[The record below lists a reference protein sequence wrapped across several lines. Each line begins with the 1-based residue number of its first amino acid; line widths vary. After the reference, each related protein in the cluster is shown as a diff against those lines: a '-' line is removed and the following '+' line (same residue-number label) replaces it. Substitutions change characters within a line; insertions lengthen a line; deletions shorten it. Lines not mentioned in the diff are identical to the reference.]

1 MVVEARF
8 LEEVARYTREC
19 EKQVSVTGPAPGGY
33 AIADPSPEQEM
44 AGAGTSNV
52 IDEFLYKLEKE
63 EGDQPQP
70 EEVSRPATA
79 PATAQLARLVGGL
92 QSELGEANPNPAPAP
107 PARQVVGVRGA
118 ERLAEQVEELRAK
131 MATVLR
137 ENRKL
142 KETIEVKD
150 QKIRKLLDD
159 IERIRKDPNVM
170 HPSILRLRKM
180 GLNTPALA
188 ELGDRWAG
196 YVLGRTSMAM
206 EVGSFSFRNVFA
218 AHATNGVLTEESFK
232 TVLRQFEPSI
242 KSDQLTR
249 LWYFA
254 DEDGSGRI
262 DLFEFMRMAGVNSNG
277 EMTDEYYEV
286 VTMHLYRKFHA
297 RGGVRRVYATAD
309 KNWDQHLNLAEF
321 HKLVQVLL
329 KDAQLTKREIS
340 QVFQRMNVSGS
351 GMLSVYELE
360 AALEAAGAKCHV
372 SEAWVKETF
381 HQLATLIQDAGLNIK
396 SVFPPGLVVEKEFR
410 DVALRFLTQL
420 RPSQLDRLWK
430 YLQATCADDAVQVRH
445 AGGDRDRLPSDS
457 VVAVVFGPTLT
468 SSPNELSSPGLQGAG
483 AAGYYGPAGGVGREV
498 LEQLVQQLVR
508 RAGDVSP
515 DVCFDTLS
523 PFITAEHFQEML
535 STRLGL
541 HYDPVKAK
549 QVFKLCSRRGLL
561 LYSRLNRDTS
571 SKCCNCG
578 ASGAAFLCS
587 RCHNVR
593 FCSPSCQRKA
603 WKGHREHCAEKGL
616 DEWVI
621 VLHTDALPGNDAGTV
636 TAGAEVAKKA
646 CRDNDFGGMV
656 AWSRV
661 FFLRREPVA
670 KLVAAAHHAQGT
682 HLWLP
687 VCSLLEMDKATPKP
701 LPTALPEVVVEGAK
715 PVEKFA
721 SLSVA
726 DMDENFHNST
736 PVVLTD
742 AQDSWP
748 ARRKWTFEW
757 LAEQYG
763 DEVMP
768 CSDLAPFFR
777 HCDRGNIRTVQ
788 APLREFVRYV
798 QGRPNIFGPL
808 QAPDRVFYANG
819 WTPFLDHKEL
829 LSDVSDRLYCV
840 SDSIP
845 AGDGPAKVFNAS
857 LTKIFMGPAGT
868 VSRLHHDTYATHVWL
883 SQIRGRK
890 QFICYPPGETHLL
903 HSLPVDEVDGRTSL
917 FDPSNPDYTRFPDAR
932 RAQAYSVVVEEGE
945 TVVLPARWWHWAK
958 SLTPSIT
965 LMRNFVNHANI
976 EDHVEIRKRA
986 EKARCGIV
994 RALTPGKRFRLMFK
1008 ALAPDSHALTTRE
1021 SLEDDLEKE
1030 EQHQVQRLQNRV
1042 LLLQREV
1049 QELRGPS
1056 DRGHLEPTVPEKQ
1069 FQQLSQAHGKVA
1081 NHLQALRAQL
1091 QAVGAK
1097 GVSDHT
1103 YSHVLQHHLTAHWT
1117 SQKMEV
1123 EYRTRY
1129 LPFEIRGA
1137 GVLVK
1142 EDERHFRIDNSK
1154 LGESAQGVCYRLS
1167 KDASDKDFE
1176 HVAFWNS
1183 IVAGKD
1189 TGDGWLL
1196 CDLDSENLEL
1206 LDQLDRETPLETLSS
1221 KFFKSSMVCCSTSS
1235 NIDGRWISSVFPGQ
1249 KTIRGALVNDGAV
1262 TRPLTWDGLNAF
1274 SVIVAGEKR
1283 RARLVEDRLLW
1294 HDGELWT
1301 RDHRDM
1307 DVVKPTEKLG
1317 KDLETTNAKFQCVCQ
1332 KGLKPGSSNQ
1342 DAWSLLR
1349 VENEFTLYTICDGH
1363 GPHGHDVANFV
1374 KNNLPRVLIKDPRFS
1389 GIGSFSCM
1397 GPVFLDAFRLCH
1409 MLIDTAD
1416 SCGKLDAL
1424 WSGTTAT
1431 TVLHNHQT
1439 GQLLLAHA
1447 GDSSAV
1453 VGSESG
1459 KEVRARQLTRDHKP
1473 SLCDERDRIVA
1484 WGGRI
1489 EFDGF
1494 ADYRVYDKDGYGAGL
1509 NMTRSL
1515 GDLNAHCDSG
1525 LIADP
1530 ELGEYMAAKL
1540 QVAASSPT
1548 CLAAC
1553 SSKLCAQVTA
1563 EDQVLLL
1570 CSDGIWEFVSP
1581 QDRGMRVSAV
1591 SWPVLTSH
1599 ELQEAVEL
1607 VLKQSDAAAARALVD
1622 EARRRWLERAAWSDG
1637 LPSWSRG
1644 CRGQVPEFT
1653 TEECRSQAEDFL
1665 VWIWETH
1672 MRQRMCEAA
1681 ELEQKLK
1688 AETESFQSQLQ
1699 ALTNSNA
1706 LLRRRLRL
1714 LDETA
1719 RKRGVSLTSDEEPDS
1734 DEAQTPAKKP
1744 EVLLCEQLLVSERK
1758 AVEDLPVP
1766 TVEELYGHVQLILAK
1781 LQKALLRNPAMK
1793 KGHVQ
1798 ELLKKSGDV
1807 VIDGRW
1813 KVKSILSYSKRMVVA
1828 LCQDLHVGS
1837 EVIVKMS
1844 QTLEAS
1850 LQLAHVDYVLRML
1863 SNVPIVPQVQYC
1875 SSPSSSLPF
1884 LVMELLQGSTLDV
1897 RFQETEAMLELEA
1910 AEIGHALL
1918 MGMDACHQRQVFN
1931 LALCPENVWVGPPL
1945 EGSRVRILDWSISE
1959 TGAAVVENPKLYA
1972 YINMR
1977 KTGLLRGKN
1986 GPTLMSGGQEVSPSE
2001 IAAKRD
2007 RRGLLQKLVF
2017 NGHGS
2022 LYYMSM
2028 EQLYQTIRSF
2038 GRAGSPAT
2046 ISQSWFQESIGS
2058 VVKVEGR
2065 TVHWFQ
2071 KGDGFV
2077 QTNQPVT
2084 VTPLGQLFEVEVIKA
2099 VNLGRKLDCELGFC
2113 IGLCSKPPRA
2123 SEKAKT
2129 ERQDCWIAGG
2139 DTSFYLKGVQ
2149 RRVGKSSADGQ
2160 QKYLHIG
2167 SDLHAKDRVAIL
2179 AEWSGALS
2187 LFVNGEQVG
2196 RYSNAIDHS
2205 EVVLPLYG
2213 VADIFV
2219 REASEDYTVRSI
2231 GLIGDESEDGW
2242 TVQKEQ
2248 MERAAVELAGIYQL
2262 LHGEAAVATT
2272 IGPSCDLY
2280 ACGRILLSLFRGGR
2294 EVLPSSN
2301 LDRFAVAY
2309 ANWAQA
2315 GCPPTEKRYGLLW
2328 ALKELKG
2335 EKTERSE
2342 ELAQLEKSEVRLVV
2356 SRCIKRSRYSR
2367 LGSCWEAAEML
2378 ASASSWLSMS
2388 DDFMKSHLDAVQQAK
2403 RSSLLDTHY
2412 SLAQELYEQERKL
2425 SGESLLNR
2433 ATHTAMQAAQHR
2445 AEGRSVSARWNLR
2458 PYIIGPAHIQRILQ
2472 VIQDWPQG
2480 RSIQAVAISRFQPTL
2495 DEELQES
2502 LLSCFSQDLQPQH
2515 ETQTQS
2521 AKPKRRRMLRH
2532 SVCNVHLG
2540 DATQPS
2546 LFLEDVR
2553 LPSEEL
2559 PRSVFPL
2566 EEILSRNLL
2575 WLVAQMVRKLDL
2587 TPAPPGLGQE
2597 KPPSVGGMPGAV
2609 ETLVAGMARSTILVS
2624 LSLRS
2629 SCLRDQGVF
2638 QLAAAVAKCQTLREL
2653 DLSDNNFGA
2662 KGAAKVLQSGKEH
2675 LEMLDLSRNRLGDA
2689 GAKALSEV
2697 LLNCHSI
2704 SVLRLR
2710 ANGIGD
2716 EGGEALAESL
2726 MSVTSLREFDF
2737 SQNEIH
2743 LPTSSVMLRAVCAS
2757 RGLQRLYLDSSLP
2770 WPTSDSFE
2778 VQVAGFTD
2786 QLSGAQ
2792 AVPSLQF
2799 LSLRRCGLST
2809 SACKLFQS
2817 LASNSTL
2824 RQLNVSCNGLRQ
2836 SVAPAIAAALTSAST
2851 GLEELDLRDNRL
2863 GAQDALAVAL
2873 EQVYAAA
2880 AQAGAMRRTASPI
2893 DSEAEPPNRGWNN
2906 CLRQLNLANNEIT
2919 ATAVSRIAPVL
2930 PFFNALEELLLY
2942 HNPMLGD
2949 AGAQA
2954 LAEALNPDSWPL
2966 AGRGLKTL
2974 SLAACSI
2981 GDAGCQALMAA
2992 ARDYQVL
2999 TSLDL
3004 SCNSIT
3010 DDSAPAVSL
3019 VLAQPTS
3026 ALESLSLSMN
3036 LLSSFGISQLMDG
3049 VASNIDGALCQID
3062 VSTQDGGQG
3071 KTSFVATDALS
3082 PRSSS
3087 KVKSKF
3093 QGEGLRQLLYSHRA
3107 DLELQNAA
3115 RCGISYQVPS
3125 PATWFYSIT
3134 TSLMHE

>member
-33 AIADPSPEQEM
+33 AIADPSPEQAM

-63 EGDQPQP
+63 ECDPPQHSN
-70 EEVSRPATA
+70 EELSRPATA
-79 PATAQLARLVGGL
+79 QSARNLVGL
-92 QSELGEANPNPAPAP
+92 QSELGEANPAPTAPP
-107 PARQVVGVRGA
+107 PARQVGVRGA

-180 GLNTPALA
+180 GLNTPALS

-309 KNWDQHLNLAEF
+309 KNWDAQTSFIDQHLNLAEF

-430 YLQATCADDAVQVRH
+430 YLQTTCADDAVQVRH
-445 AGGDRDRLPSDS
+445 ASGDRDRLPSDS

-483 AAGYYGPAGGVGREV
+483 GAGYYGPAGGVGREV

-549 QVFKLCSRRGLL
+549 QVFKLI
-561 LYSRLNRDTS
+561 D
-571 SKCCNCG
+571 
-578 ASGAAFLCS
+578 
-587 RCHNVR
+587 
-593 FCSPSCQRKA
+593 
-603 WKGHREHCAEKGL
+603 
-616 DEWVI
+616 
-621 VLHTDALPGNDAGTV
+621 
-636 TAGAEVAKKA
+636 
-646 CRDNDFGGMV
+646 
-656 AWSRV
+656 
-661 FFLRREPVA
+661 
-670 KLVAAAHHAQGT
+670 
-682 HLWLP
+682 
-687 VCSLLEMDKATPKP
+687 
-701 LPTALPEVVVEGAK
+701 
-715 PVEKFA
+715 
-721 SLSVA
+721 
-726 DMDENFHNST
+726 
-736 PVVLTD
+736 
-742 AQDSWP
+742 
-748 ARRKWTFEW
+748 
-757 LAEQYG
+757 
-763 DEVMP
+763 
-768 CSDLAPFFR
+768 
-777 HCDRGNIRTVQ
+777 
-788 APLREFVRYV
+788 
-798 QGRPNIFGPL
+798 
-808 QAPDRVFYANG
+808 
-819 WTPFLDHKEL
+819 
-829 LSDVSDRLYCV
+829 SDR
-840 SDSIP
+840 DS
-845 AGDGPAKVFNAS
+845 
-857 LTKIFMGPAGT
+857 KIT
-868 VSRLHHDTYATHVWL
+868 RL
-883 SQIRGRK
+883 
-890 QFICYPPGETHLL
+890 E
-903 HSLPVDEVDGRTSL
+903 
-917 FDPSNPDYTRFPDAR
+917 
-932 RAQAYSVVVEEGE
+932 
-945 TVVLPARWWHWAK
+945 
-958 SLTPSIT
+958 
-965 LMRNFVNHANI
+965 
-976 EDHVEIRKRA
+976 
-986 EKARCGIV
+986 
-994 RALTPGKRFRLMFK
+994 FRLMFK
-1008 ALAPDSHALTTRE
+1008 ALAPDSHSLTARE

-1056 DRGHLEPTVPEKQ
+1056 ERGHLEPTVPEKQ

-1091 QAVGAK
+1091 QAVG
-1097 GVSDHT
+1097 
-1103 YSHVLQHHLTAHWT
+1103 
-1117 SQKMEV
+1117 
-1123 EYRTRY
+1123 
-1129 LPFEIRGA
+1129 
-1137 GVLVK
+1137 
-1142 EDERHFRIDNSK
+1142 
-1154 LGESAQGVCYRLS
+1154 
-1167 KDASDKDFE
+1167 
-1176 HVAFWNS
+1176 
-1183 IVAGKD
+1183 
-1189 TGDGWLL
+1189 
-1196 CDLDSENLEL
+1196 
-1206 LDQLDRETPLETLSS
+1206 SS
-1221 KFFKSSMVCCSTSS
+1221 RST
-1235 NIDGRWISSVFPGQ
+1235 
-1249 KTIRGALVNDGAV
+1249 
-1262 TRPLTWDGLNAF
+1262 
-1274 SVIVAGEKR
+1274 
-1283 RARLVEDRLLW
+1283 
-1294 HDGELWT
+1294 
-1301 RDHRDM
+1301 
-1307 DVVKPTEKLG
+1307 
-1317 KDLETTNAKFQCVCQ
+1317 
-1332 KGLKPGSSNQ
+1332 
-1342 DAWSLLR
+1342 
-1349 VENEFTLYTICDGH
+1349 
-1363 GPHGHDVANFV
+1363 
-1374 KNNLPRVLIKDPRFS
+1374 
-1389 GIGSFSCM
+1389 
-1397 GPVFLDAFRLCH
+1397 
-1409 MLIDTAD
+1409 
-1416 SCGKLDAL
+1416 
-1424 WSGTTAT
+1424 
-1431 TVLHNHQT
+1431 
-1439 GQLLLAHA
+1439 
-1447 GDSSAV
+1447 
-1453 VGSESG
+1453 
-1459 KEVRARQLTRDHKP
+1459 
-1473 SLCDERDRIVA
+1473 
-1484 WGGRI
+1484 
-1489 EFDGF
+1489 
-1494 ADYRVYDKDGYGAGL
+1494 
-1509 NMTRSL
+1509 
-1515 GDLNAHCDSG
+1515 
-1525 LIADP
+1525 
-1530 ELGEYMAAKL
+1530 
-1540 QVAASSPT
+1540 AASSVT
-1548 CLAAC
+1548 GT
-1553 SSKLCAQVTA
+1553 SSRVRNRRM
-1563 EDQVLLL
+1563 
-1570 CSDGIWEFVSP
+1570 SDPGGGLGSSL
-1581 QDRGMRVSAV
+1581 DLGGA
-1591 SWPVLTSH
+1591 
-1599 ELQEAVEL
+1599 
-1607 VLKQSDAAAARALVD
+1607 DAAGHV
-1622 EARRRWLERAAWSDG
+1622 
-1637 LPSWSRG
+1637 
-1644 CRGQVPEFT
+1644 
-1653 TEECRSQAEDFL
+1653 
-1665 VWIWETH
+1665 
-1672 MRQRMCEAA
+1672 A
-1681 ELEQKLK
+1681 ELEQRLK
-1688 AETESFQSQLQ
+1688 TETESFQSQLQ

-1719 RKRGVSLTSDEEPDS
+1719 RKRGVSLMSDEEPDS

-1781 LQKALLRNPAMK
+1781 MQKALLRNPAMK

-1884 LVMELLQGSTLDV
+1884 MVMELLQGSTLDA

-1931 LALCPENVWVGPPL
+1931 LSLCPENVWVGPLL

-1986 GPTLMSGGQEVSPSE
+1986 GPTFMSGGQEVSPSE
-2001 IAAKRD
+2001 MASKRD
-2007 RRGLLQKLVF
+2007 RKGLLQKLVF

-2038 GRAGSPAT
+2038 ERAGSPPT

-2077 QTNQPVT
+2077 QTSQPVT

-2123 SEKAKT
+2123 SDKAKT

-2219 REASEDYTVRSI
+2219 REASEEYTVRSI

-2248 MERAAVELAGIYQL
+2248 MERAAVELAGIHQL

-2342 ELAQLEKSEVRLVV
+2342 DLAQVEKTEVRLVV

-2403 RSSLLDTHY
+2403 RAGLLDTHY

-2433 ATHTAMQAAQHR
+2433 ATQSAMRAAQHR

-2458 PYIIGPAHIQRILQ
+2458 PYTIGPAHIQRILQ
-2472 VIQDWPQG
+2472 VIQDWPEG
-2480 RSIQAVAISRFQPTL
+2480 RSIQAVAVSRFQPTM

-2521 AKPKRRRMLRH
+2521 VKPKRRRMLRH
-2532 SVCNVHLG
+2532 SVCNIRLG
-2540 DATQPS
+2540 DATLPS

-2553 LPSEEL
+2553 LPSVEL

-2566 EEILSRNLL
+2566 EEILSRNIL

-2638 QLAAAVAKCQTLREL
+2638 QLAAAVGKCQTLREL
-2653 DLSDNNFGA
+2653 DLSDNSFGA
-2662 KGAAKVLQSGKEH
+2662 KGAAKVLQSG
-2675 LEMLDLSRNRLGDA
+2675 RR
-2689 GAKALSEV
+2689 LSETRR
-2697 LLNCHSI
+2697 LFEK
-2704 SVLRLR
+2704 LR
-2710 ANGIGD
+2710 
-2716 EGGEALAESL
+2716 
-2726 MSVTSLREFDF
+2726 
-2737 SQNEIH
+2737 
-2743 LPTSSVMLRAVCAS
+2743 
-2757 RGLQRLYLDSSLP
+2757 
-2770 WPTSDSFE
+2770 
-2778 VQVAGFTD
+2778 
-2786 QLSGAQ
+2786 
-2792 AVPSLQF
+2792 
-2799 LSLRRCGLST
+2799 
-2809 SACKLFQS
+2809 
-2817 LASNSTL
+2817 
-2824 RQLNVSCNGLRQ
+2824 
-2836 SVAPAIAAALTSAST
+2836 
-2851 GLEELDLRDNRL
+2851 
-2863 GAQDALAVAL
+2863 
-2873 EQVYAAA
+2873 
-2880 AQAGAMRRTASPI
+2880 
-2893 DSEAEPPNRGWNN
+2893 
-2906 CLRQLNLANNEIT
+2906 
-2919 ATAVSRIAPVL
+2919 
-2930 PFFNALEELLLY
+2930 
-2942 HNPMLGD
+2942 
-2949 AGAQA
+2949 
-2954 LAEALNPDSWPL
+2954 
-2966 AGRGLKTL
+2966 
-2974 SLAACSI
+2974 
-2981 GDAGCQALMAA
+2981 
-2992 ARDYQVL
+2992 
-2999 TSLDL
+2999 
-3004 SCNSIT
+3004 
-3010 DDSAPAVSL
+3010 
-3019 VLAQPTS
+3019 
-3026 ALESLSLSMN
+3026 
-3036 LLSSFGISQLMDG
+3036 
-3049 VASNIDGALCQID
+3049 
-3062 VSTQDGGQG
+3062 
-3071 KTSFVATDALS
+3071 
-3082 PRSSS
+3082 
-3087 KVKSKF
+3087 
-3093 QGEGLRQLLYSHRA
+3093 
-3107 DLELQNAA
+3107 
-3115 RCGISYQVPS
+3115 
-3125 PATWFYSIT
+3125 
-3134 TSLMHE
+3134 

>member
-1 MVVEARF
+1 
-8 LEEVARYTREC
+8 
-19 EKQVSVTGPAPGGY
+19 
-33 AIADPSPEQEM
+33 
-44 AGAGTSNV
+44 
-52 IDEFLYKLEKE
+52 
-63 EGDQPQP
+63 
-70 EEVSRPATA
+70 
-79 PATAQLARLVGGL
+79 
-92 QSELGEANPNPAPAP
+92 
-107 PARQVVGVRGA
+107 
-118 ERLAEQVEELRAK
+118 
-131 MATVLR
+131 
-137 ENRKL
+137 
-142 KETIEVKD
+142 
-150 QKIRKLLDD
+150 
-159 IERIRKDPNVM
+159 
-170 HPSILRLRKM
+170 
-180 GLNTPALA
+180 
-188 ELGDRWAG
+188 
-196 YVLGRTSMAM
+196 
-206 EVGSFSFRNVFA
+206 
-218 AHATNGVLTEESFK
+218 
-232 TVLRQFEPSI
+232 
-242 KSDQLTR
+242 
-249 LWYFA
+249 
-254 DEDGSGRI
+254 
-262 DLFEFMRMAGVNSNG
+262 
-277 EMTDEYYEV
+277 
-286 VTMHLYRKFHA
+286 
-297 RGGVRRVYATAD
+297 
-309 KNWDQHLNLAEF
+309 
-321 HKLVQVLL
+321 
-329 KDAQLTKREIS
+329 
-340 QVFQRMNVSGS
+340 MNVSGS

-381 HQLATLIQDAGLNIK
+381 HQLSTLIQDAGLNIK

-483 AAGYYGPAGGVGREV
+483 AAGYYGPAGGVRAVGAAARPTS
-498 LEQLVQQLVR
+498 R
-508 RAGDVSP
+508 RRWTPGTTCALQASQVNSDFSDFSVFFLTPGVPDRKVSP

-523 PFITAEHFQEML
+523 PFITAEHFQE
-535 STRLGL
+535 LGL

-549 QVFKLCSRRGLL
+549 QVFKLI
-561 LYSRLNRDTS
+561 D
-571 SKCCNCG
+571 
-578 ASGAAFLCS
+578 
-587 RCHNVR
+587 
-593 FCSPSCQRKA
+593 
-603 WKGHREHCAEKGL
+603 
-616 DEWVI
+616 
-621 VLHTDALPGNDAGTV
+621 
-636 TAGAEVAKKA
+636 
-646 CRDNDFGGMV
+646 
-656 AWSRV
+656 
-661 FFLRREPVA
+661 
-670 KLVAAAHHAQGT
+670 
-682 HLWLP
+682 
-687 VCSLLEMDKATPKP
+687 
-701 LPTALPEVVVEGAK
+701 
-715 PVEKFA
+715 
-721 SLSVA
+721 
-726 DMDENFHNST
+726 
-736 PVVLTD
+736 
-742 AQDSWP
+742 
-748 ARRKWTFEW
+748 
-757 LAEQYG
+757 
-763 DEVMP
+763 
-768 CSDLAPFFR
+768 
-777 HCDRGNIRTVQ
+777 
-788 APLREFVRYV
+788 
-798 QGRPNIFGPL
+798 
-808 QAPDRVFYANG
+808 
-819 WTPFLDHKEL
+819 
-829 LSDVSDRLYCV
+829 SDR
-840 SDSIP
+840 DS
-845 AGDGPAKVFNAS
+845 
-857 LTKIFMGPAGT
+857 KIT
-868 VSRLHHDTYATHVWL
+868 RL
-883 SQIRGRK
+883 
-890 QFICYPPGETHLL
+890 E
-903 HSLPVDEVDGRTSL
+903 
-917 FDPSNPDYTRFPDAR
+917 
-932 RAQAYSVVVEEGE
+932 
-945 TVVLPARWWHWAK
+945 
-958 SLTPSIT
+958 
-965 LMRNFVNHANI
+965 
-976 EDHVEIRKRA
+976 
-986 EKARCGIV
+986 
-994 RALTPGKRFRLMFK
+994 FRLMFK
-1008 ALAPDSHALTTRE
+1008 ALAPDSHTLTTRE
-1021 SLEDDLEKE
+1021 SLEDDFEKE

-1056 DRGHLEPTVPEKQ
+1056 ERGHLEPTVPEKQ

-1091 QAVGAK
+1091 QTVGAN
-1097 GVSDHT
+1097 GR

-1117 SQKMEV
+1117 SKKMEV

-1221 KFFKSSMVCCSTSS
+1221 KFFRSCMVCCSTSS
-1235 NIDGRWISSVFPGQ
+1235 NIDGRWISNVFPGQ

-1283 RARLVEDRLLW
+1283 RARLVDDRLLW

-1349 VENEFTLYTICDGH
+1349 VENEFTLYTVCDGH

-1374 KNNLPRVLIKDPRFS
+1374 KNNLPRVLIKDPRFN
-1389 GIGSFSCM
+1389 GTGSFGCM

-1416 SCGKLDAL
+1416 SFGKLDAL

-1431 TVLHNHQT
+1431 TILHNHQT

-1453 VGSESG
+1453 VGSQSG

-1515 GDLNAHCDSG
+1515 GDLNSHCDCG

-1530 ELGEYMAAKL
+1530 ELGEYA
-1540 QVAASSPT
+1540 
-1548 CLAAC
+1548 
-1553 SSKLCAQVTA
+1553 VTA

-1581 QDRGMRVSAV
+1581 Q
-1591 SWPVLTSH
+1591 
-1599 ELQEAVEL
+1599 EAVEL
-1607 VLKQSDAAAARALVD
+1607 VLKQSDAASARALVD
-1622 EARRRWLERAAWSDG
+1622 EARRRWSERADYIDDIVALVVYLSAEHDRPVCAACASGGTDSDCANDADFQSKR
-1637 LPSWSRG
+1637 LA
-1644 CRGQVPEFT
+1644 T
-1653 TEECRSQAEDFL
+1653 DFL
-1665 VWIWETH
+1665 VWIWELQT
-1672 MRQRMCEAA
+1672 RQGMCDRAR
-1681 ELEQKLK
+1681 
-1688 AETESFQSQLQ
+1688 SDFV
-1699 ALTNSNA
+1699 
-1706 LLRRRLRL
+1706 RLRGAHEWHAFGDFL
-1714 LDETA
+1714 
-1719 RKRGVSLTSDEEPDS
+1719 GTSIFKEPDS

-1863 SNVPIVPQVQYC
+1863 ANVPIVPQVQYC

-2001 IAAKRD
+2001 IASKRD
-2007 RRGLLQKLVF
+2007 RKGLLQKLVF

-2046 ISQSWFQESIGS
+2046 VSQSWFQESIGS

-2123 SEKAKT
+2123 SEKSKT

-2248 MERAAVELAGIYQL
+2248 MERAAVELAGIHQL

-2342 ELAQLEKSEVRLVV
+2342 ELAQLEKTEVRLVV

-2378 ASASSWLSMS
+2378 ASASSWLSIS
-2388 DDFMKSHLDAVQQAK
+2388 DDFMKSHLDAVQQDVKSKRYHLLQTHGDSFVGSFEASPASVLWGELFTEKERNFLRHVLEEGNQSFGVRDTFQLDYRIAWNPTAK
-2403 RSSLLDTHY
+2403 QQMQARGEIHDGKLVILIHGYSGRITDSWGWAKLVKPLWKQGFTVCLLDMPGFGRSSINLKWNAPLTSWQHVDSIVLSKFVEGMRFRSPVSFIGYRESCKTVLRLFRDSPHLVATQHALIDPIFTLDDVYPLEPPYGAISKEWLAEKPGKQAVEFDKFLGRSKTFLWTIFTGKSDTDSGREALQAVMRRRQHLSMRICVSHVTKEFISEARAGASGASSYAHVLFFCKYMKDKLSEFMAGGKAPKEIPPWALEVTSTTASSSIGSKSLPSVDSPAGRAKAFSALETVQEVAEVLSRCTTARQDSRPQSPVATKEASDGAPLHMEKHQKPAVGAGKSRPLLPALYANSTGFRDTVSLRETLRTDAAGSKGFRDRPAHALTKQKHRSEAALGMGMSRFGSSLLGQTR
-2412 SLAQELYEQERKL
+2412 SEPKL
-2425 SGESLLNR
+2425 QDLHGRRHEALEEGPG
-2433 ATHTAMQAAQHR
+2433 QAKKGRGHK
-2445 AEGRSVSARWNLR
+2445 GRSV
-2458 PYIIGPAHIQRILQ
+2458 QRTAGGVAICRAELPPPPFKTEAVKCSITSCASKATEQRLEDPQPIRHRLICPVKRTKEAVEATGYSYSPRGAQ
-2472 VIQDWPQG
+2472 VIHDWPQG
-2480 RSIQAVAISRFQPTL
+2480 RSIQAVAVARFQPTL

-2502 LLSCFSQDLQPQH
+2502 LLSCFSLDLQPQH
-2515 ETQTQS
+2515 QTQS

-2553 LPSEEL
+2553 LPTEEL

-2566 EEILSRNLL
+2566 EEILSRNIL

-2597 KPPSVGGMPGAV
+2597 KPPSVGGTPGAV

-2675 LEMLDLSRNRLGDA
+2675 LEMLDLCRNRLGDA
-2689 GAKALSEV
+2689 GAKALAEV

-2880 AQAGAMRRTASPI
+2880 AQA
-2893 DSEAEPPNRGWNN
+2893 
-2906 CLRQLNLANNEIT
+2906 L
-2919 ATAVSRIAPVL
+2919 
-2930 PFFNALEELLLY
+2930 
-2942 HNPMLGD
+2942 
-2949 AGAQA
+2949 
-2954 LAEALNPDSWPL
+2954 
-2966 AGRGLKTL
+2966 
-2974 SLAACSI
+2974 
-2981 GDAGCQALMAA
+2981 
-2992 ARDYQVL
+2992 QV
-2999 TSLDL
+2999 
-3004 SCNSIT
+3004 
-3010 DDSAPAVSL
+3010 
-3019 VLAQPTS
+3019 
-3026 ALESLSLSMN
+3026 
-3036 LLSSFGISQLMDG
+3036 
-3049 VASNIDGALCQID
+3049 
-3062 VSTQDGGQG
+3062 
-3071 KTSFVATDALS
+3071 
-3082 PRSSS
+3082 R
-3087 KVKSKF
+3087 
-3093 QGEGLRQLLYSHRA
+3093 
-3107 DLELQNAA
+3107 
-3115 RCGISYQVPS
+3115 
-3125 PATWFYSIT
+3125 
-3134 TSLMHE
+3134 